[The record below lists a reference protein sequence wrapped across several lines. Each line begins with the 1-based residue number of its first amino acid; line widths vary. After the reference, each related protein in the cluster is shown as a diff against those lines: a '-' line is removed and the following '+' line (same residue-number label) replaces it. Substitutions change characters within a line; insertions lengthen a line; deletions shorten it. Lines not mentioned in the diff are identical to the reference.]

1 MFILPNVDSITGFV
15 MLFASVTAIAAWIS
29 TSSSRLSYAGLQ
41 IALAFYLINLSE
53 FRFQTSLA
61 VARDRAIGVLLG
73 TFMMWLVFERFYS
86 RPAGDEMVRI
96 FASNLRLMAE
106 LLQASPAGADTAAI
120 VKYGSRGIWSTVT
133 LAT

>member
-1 MFILPNVDSITGFV
+1 MFILPNLDSITGFV

-73 TFMMWLVFERFYS
+73 TFMNV
-86 RPAGDEMVRI
+86 AG
-96 FASNLRLMAE
+96 LRA
-106 LLQASPAGADTAAI
+106 LLLSAGGGRDGADF
-120 VKYGSRGIWSTVT
+120 R
-133 LAT
+133 